1 MEHIFLLDYQQDA
14 IDNTFGYDPN
24 NEEQNRPGIERT
36 SNEPRNGLFHDG
48 KRMVADTVPTGGGKS
63 FIAMESM
70 IQIINEKGE
79 KYPVNENKPEVLS
92 NISVYYYYPNNEI
105 KTQYAT
111 HMLEYIVQRHYRDEF
126 VKRNGNL
133 TIANVNTAYN
143 EIIKGI
149 FAKKRFSTQLDT
161 AELRKQIDELYEK
174 ARSGESQISPE
185 ELSNIETE
193 LIKDFLFQKV
203 AMFVDKQKST
213 EIVAAAKRAFP
224 NLEFKT
230 YQSIATAKGKD
241 PIVSSPD
248 LFIYDEF
255 HCAAAPTRLNH
266 CIDNAKLN
274 PKSYFLCLSA
284 TPERD
289 GDDKSVVRELAK
301 YTGYSMTEIINQD
314 YYAKELYLA
323 DAIEKKILVKP
334 EVIHPY
340 YMLDETK
347 EYKEFMDSLGKLE
360 KAAKANPDEAVLNK
374 LKAYKAIQKEVYKI
388 IGREEGLSDEEWKQK
403 KIELFRADLDKS
415 SFNKHGKFI
424 YFIPPAK
431 QGEGREKNYEEHI
444 KFLTDYFGDDVK
456 LYDYYTETG
465 SARDKNF
472 DAYKAE
478 GNQSGPIKILVACN
492 GGSQG
497 LHIPCDGE
505 ILAIEEGD
513 VKGND
518 KALIDNKVTARNSF
532 MQKIGRC
539 FKAVGKKLIDTIKRP
554 TIVDMRGCFG
564 RNFNHL
570 TKTSDVFEIP
580 KEEKC
585 FYELMEIA
593 DKVKSVSSYT
603 FPTGADYDDYD
614 SCNGITFKLA
624 RGTKKY
630 TTISHIRRDINGFSK
645 TNRGVTDAKKQST
658 MEIKPKFRF
667 EYLIT
672 VLRAMKM
679 TNPDFDFSTITES
692 SILGREFVTNPMFYE
707 NLNKIAQKQGDS
719 NVIMQAFHSKKYE
732 LGKELETF
740 RKVLIGIPTS
750 EPKVIKDTF
759 INMTSKDVEELA
771 DLGFFSRAIGYD
783 ELDPEVQAYVRRD
796 GFIAPNS
803 VTPECMIGIN
813 LNNGRRYYKGL
824 DEFGCD
830 KTGYDKSG
838 FDRYGFNRRG
848 FHRATGAIYDE
859 RFFKKDERSGKF
871 INIFTGTELDPF
883 GYNHDGINPETGF
896 DIGVITEMGKNP
908 KFRLHKYHRRLPDG
922 SFSRG
927 ASIYSDGEPPIDF
940 FGFRPN
946 HTIADNSRGSTESIY
961 TYSGFCYDGTNY
973 DNRDNSYIVDRDSK
987 YYRLGRKSHKLV
999 SIEGVDLYEFKV
1011 ESAYPGDRVMTKT
1024 DRDGVCNYNMET
1036 GCLVGLDGKNSNGQY
1051 PKDIRIALEVLQSI
1065 FEKKE
1070 SAETITQRYGKIAHL
1085 IKSDL
1090 TMLMALTNMHK
1101 SIRESIMKDES
1112 HGRGFKTLITSLS
1125 PEKMRE
1131 HANEFIELNKLCPSL
1146 QPQIVTQTLSNR
1158 EAVREKMNMR
1168 ASRGQIFGLEDSR
1181 GE

>member
-24 NEEQNRPGIERT
+24 NEEQNRPGMERT
-36 SNEPRNGLFHDG
+36 SIEPRNGLFHDG
-48 KRMVADTVPTGGGKS
+48 KRMVAVTVPTGGGKS

-79 KYPVNENKPEVLS
+79 EYPVNENKPEVLS

-126 VKRNGNL
+126 VKQNGDL
-133 TIANVNTAYN
+133 SIANVNIAYN

-149 FAKKRFSTQLDT
+149 FGKKRFNGKLDT
-161 AELRKQIDELYEK
+161 SELREQIDNLYER
-174 ARSGESQISPE
+174 ARSGETQISPE
-185 ELSNIETE
+185 ELSHIETE
-193 LIKDFLFQKV
+193 LINDFLSQKV
-203 AMFVDKQKST
+203 AMFIDKQKSK
-213 EIVAAAKRAFP
+213 EIVGAAERAFP

-230 YQSIATAKGKD
+230 YQSIATENGKD
-241 PIVSSPD
+241 PISSSPD

-255 HCAAAPTRLNH
+255 HCAAAPTRLKH
-266 CIDNAKLN
+266 CIDNAIIN
-274 PKSYFLCLSA
+274 PKSYFICLSA

-323 DAIEKKILVKP
+323 DAIENKILVKP
-334 EVIHPY
+334 ELIHPY

-347 EYKEFMDSLGKLE
+347 EYKEFMHNLGELE
-360 KAAKANPDEAVLNK
+360 EAAKANPDEALLNK
-374 LKAYKAIQKEVYKI
+374 LKAYEAIQREVYKI
-388 IGREEGLSDEEWKQK
+388 IGREEGLSDEEWKRK
-403 KIELFRADLDKS
+403 KIEMFRADLDKS

-431 QGEGREKNYEEHI
+431 QGEGRDKNYDDHI

-456 LYDYYTETG
+456 LYDYYTESG
-465 SARDKNF
+465 STRDKNF
-472 DAYKAE
+472 DEYKAQD
-478 GNQSGPIKILVACN
+478 NKSGPIKILVACN

-518 KALIDNKVTARNSF
+518 KALIDDKVTARNSF

-593 DKVKSVSSYT
+593 DKVKSVNSYT
-603 FPTGADYDDYD
+603 FPKGTDYDDYD
-614 SCNGITFKLA
+614 NCSGITFKLA
-624 RGTKKY
+624 RGTSKY
-630 TTISHIRRDINGFSK
+630 TTIGHIRRDINGFSK
-645 TNRGVTDAKKQST
+645 TNRGVSDAKKQST
-658 MEIKPKFRF
+658 LEIKPKFRF

-679 TNPDFDFSTITES
+679 TDPNFDFSTITDT
-692 SILGREFVTNPMFYE
+692 SILSKDFVTNPMFYE

-719 NVIMQAFHSKKYE
+719 NVIMQAFHTKKYE

-740 RKVLIGIPTS
+740 RKVLIGIPTK

-759 INMTSKDVEELA
+759 INMTREDVEELA

-783 ELDPEVQAYVRRD
+783 ELDSKVQAYVRRD
-796 GFIAPNS
+796 GFVVPND

-813 LNNGRRYYKGL
+813 LNNGKRFYKGV

-830 KTGYDKSG
+830 ETGYDKNG

-848 FHRATGAIYDE
+848 FHRVTGARYDE
-859 RFFKKDERSGKF
+859 RFFKRDENGKYV
-871 INIFTGTELDPF
+871 NIFTKTELDPF

-896 DIGVITEMGKNP
+896 DRGVITEYGKNDA
-908 KFRLHKYHRRLPDG
+908 FRLHRYHRRLPDG

-927 ASIYSDGEPPIDF
+927 SSIYDEGEPPTDF
-940 FGFRPN
+940 FGFRAN
-946 HTIADNSRGSTESIY
+946 HTIADGTRGSTESMY
-961 TYSGFCYDGTNY
+961 TYTGFCYDGTNY
-973 DNRDNSYIVDRDSK
+973 EYRDNSYVKDRTSK
-987 YYRLGRKSHKLV
+987 FYRPGKTGYKPV
-999 SIEGVDLYEFKV
+999 SIEGIDLYEFKV
-1011 ESAYPGDRVMTKT
+1011 EPAYPGDRVTTKT
-1024 DRDGVCNYNMET
+1024 DKEGTCNYNMET
-1036 GCLVGLDGKNSNGQY
+1036 GCLVGLDGKNSNGTY
-1051 PKDIRIALEVLQSI
+1051 PKDIRIALEVLNSI

-1070 SAETITQRYGKIAHL
+1070 TAETITQRYGRIANL

-1090 TMLMALTNMHK
+1090 TMLFALTNAHK
-1101 SIRESIMKDES
+1101 SIKYSIMQDEVY
-1112 HGRGFKTLITSLS
+1112 GKGFATMITSLS
-1125 PEKMRE
+1125 AEEAKKFSS
-1131 HANEFIELNKLCPSL
+1131 EFGELDKLCPSL
-1146 QPQIVTQTLSNR
+1146 KQQIITQTLSNR
-1158 EAVREKMNMR
+1158 DAVRKITKTR
-1168 ASRGQIFGLEDSR
+1168 AVPGQIFGLEDSR